1 MVTFFCLLT
10 LTLLGD
16 AKAFAQEGDEH
27 KVPPVLSED
36 GPLINVW
43 GTRPEK
49 YSPSRGGQSV
59 IIRPQDETQ
68 FDTRVHIRDEPSL
81 TVPDTGRI
89 NASGFTLPRVRGQD
103 SRFTEIYLDG
113 LKVQDPYVGFP
124 IIDDLDL
131 RACGELQIY
140 IGNPPPSLPTI
151 SPNGAI
157 AYRMFTPIGQKHQ
170 LGTIVGRP
178 YGHGVWALSQYKSPA
193 KNEARLYLRQ
203 HRTDGQYSYHDDRA
217 TPYNPSD
224 DKKSVRTNGDRYGAQ
239 ALPTF
244 AWRWGRHKIS
254 GLGLWNQASTGLP
267 ARSSDVL
274 SLAREKGHYRVGK
287 LGYTFEPERTQL
299 LVPQTLRLEA
309 GRYDLRLDTS
319 DPTQAVLGQVQATS
333 RRLDGHTVAGEA
345 NWVESQDRGD
355 SGLFL
360 RAEGNESRI
369 RSSKGNANEFS
380 VKRYQN
386 SLYAG
391 LDLHLPF
398 FLNLEGKASITKQR
412 DTITREQNSLTAAAP
427 DPGSDLILQGSSL
440 GLAWRSDSLT
450 FYSQMAQLK
459 RPPTLL
465 EKFGDGGL
473 IRDNP
478 TLSPEIT
485 LHKEVGLHWRTLFE
499 GSPQDLLS
507 RPRLRAALFRD
518 DTRDRII
525 LLPSIAQT
533 MRAQNAI
540 KTEVTGAEA
549 AIEIT
554 IYGKTTVTGG
564 YARLFPLDESYSK
577 RSRLIPGVAE
587 HTATS
592 SLNHSFS
599 WATVRLSSRFQSQV
613 WRDSENTIAIPGY
626 LVHDLT
632 LDSTWKAMAIGIAVY
647 NLTDRNRLDIYGE
660 GPGASR
666 GQTSYS
672 DYAGMPLPGRN
683 WRVSLTAVL

>member
-1 MVTFFCLLT
+1 M
-10 LTLLGD
+10 
-16 AKAFAQEGDEH
+16 
-27 KVPPVLSED
+27 
-36 GPLINVW
+36 
-43 GTRPEK
+43 
-49 YSPSRGGQSV
+49 RGGQSV
-59 IIRPQDETQ
+59 IVRPQDETQ

-81 TVPDTGRI
+81 TIPDTGRI

-103 SRFTEIYLDG
+103 SRFTEVYLDG

-124 IIDDLDL
+124 VIDDLDL

-151 SPNGAI
+151 SPNGAL
-157 AYRMFTPIGQKHQ
+157 AYRMFTPMGQKHQ

-178 YGHGVWALSQYKSPA
+178 YGHGVWALSQYKSPE

-203 HRTDGQYSYHDDRA
+203 HRTDGQYPYHDDRA

-224 DKKSVRTNGDRYGAQ
+224 DKKAIRTNSDRYGVQ
-239 ALPTF
+239 AMPTF
-244 AWRWGRHKIS
+244 AWHWGRHKFS
-254 GLGLWNQASTGLP
+254 GLGLWNQANTGLP
-267 ARSSDVL
+267 ARSSDIL
-274 SLAREKGHYRVGK
+274 SLAREDGRYRVGK
-287 LGYTFEPERTQL
+287 LGYTFEPKGTKVL
-299 LVPQTLRLEA
+299 IPDVLGMEA
-309 GRYDLRLDTS
+309 GTYDLRLDTS
-319 DPTQAVLGQVQATS
+319 DPTQAVLGQVQSTS

-345 NWVESQDRGD
+345 KWLESQDRGE

-360 RAEGNESRI
+360 RVEGNESRI
-369 RSSKGNANEFS
+369 HSSKGSANEFS
-380 VKRYQN
+380 VKRDQS

-391 LDLHLPF
+391 LDLLLPL
-398 FLNLEGKASITKQR
+398 FLHLEGKASITQQK
-412 DTITREQNSLTAAAP
+412 DAVTREQNPLTAASSGP
-427 DPGSDLILQGSSL
+427 ETDLMLPGSSL
-440 GLAWRSDSLT
+440 GLAWRSDNLT

-478 TLSPEIT
+478 GLSPETT
-485 LHKEVGLHWRTLFE
+485 LHKEIGLHWRGLFD
-499 GSPQDLLS
+499 GSSQEFLNQ
-507 RPRLRAALFRD
+507 PRLRAALFRD

-549 AIEIT
+549 AIELT
-554 IYGKTTVTGG
+554 IYGKTTLTGG
-564 YARLFPLDESYSK
+564 YARLFPLDQSYSK

-587 HTATS
+587 HTATT

-613 WRDSENTIAIPGY
+613 WRDSENTIAIPEY
-626 LVHDLT
+626 LIHDLT
-632 LDSTWKAMAIGIAVY
+632 IDSSWKAVALGLAVY
-647 NLTDRNRLDIYGE
+647 NLTDRNRLDVYGE

-683 WRVSLTAVL
+683 WRVSLAAVF